1 MAQIKTYFRSHHWRH
16 ENFSTE
22 WRYSQCGTFWQ
33 DSAPLQQSNSLESFA
48 KALTLLNGFYAVMQ
62 QQPGKLLAAVDHI
75 RSIPLFYGQRQGRVF
90 VSDEAEWVRQ
100 QVGDELMDDQARQEF
115 QLTGYVT
122 GSDTLFP
129 NVKQLQ
135 AGECLM
141 VTEQSHTPKIETRR
155 YYRFLHTE
163 PREYDEALLKEELDQ
178 VAVASIQRLIDYA
191 GDRQIVVP
199 LSGGYD
205 SRLIVTLLKRLGY
218 NNILT
223 FTYGVPGNKESQYSK
238 QVAEALGLRWH
249 FVEYSNELWRNAWQ
263 SDERW
268 QYQKWGSGWSSIAH
282 VQDWLAVKLM
292 KAQMIVDSDC
302 IFVPG
307 HTGDFISGGHI
318 PQEVEFDKPT
328 SSKELGDAVIRK
340 HYSLA
345 PIHRI
350 SSRTESEWS
359 KRIIALAEIDEI
371 KKGQDL
377 ANAFEKW
384 EWQER
389 QAKFICNSVRVYE
402 FFGYDWWLPLWD
414 KEFVKFWQDVPL
426 ELRNGRE
433 WYVEYVNSAYR
444 ESSSGYGINNASD
457 KNNVL
462 KRIKAVI
469 NSYLPFFVREKISEI
484 RKLKS
489 IENNP
494 LCVFGRVTRSTW
506 LRYSKLG
513 YSQNGITAK
522 IFLDDAH
529 K

>member
-33 DSAPLQQSNSLESFA
+33 NSAPLQQSNSLESFA
-48 KALTLLNGFYAVMQ
+48 EALTSLNGFYAVMQ

-122 GSDTLFP
+122 GLDTLFP

-141 VTEQSHTPKIETRR
+141 VTEQTGTPKVETQR

-163 PREYDEALLKEELDQ
+163 PSEYDETSLRESLDQ
-178 VAVASIQRLIDYA
+178 AAVASVQRLINYA
-191 GDRQIVVP
+191 NGRQIVVP

-205 SRLIVTLLKRLGY
+205 SRLIVTLLKRLDY
-218 NNILT
+218 RNIFT
-223 FTYGVPGNKESQYSK
+223 FTYGVAGNKESQYSK

-292 KAQMIVDSDC
+292 KEQGSIDNDA

-307 HTGDFISGGHI
+307 HSGDFVAGSHI
-318 PQEVEFDKPT
+318 P
-328 SSKELGDAVIRK
+328 DAAFSGEALNLEDVCHALFK
-340 HYSLA
+340 GHYKLA
-345 PIHRI
+345 PTTTFDTKEREWIERI
-350 SSRTESEWS
+350 KETTGSTKVEHAWQY
-359 KRIIALAEIDEI
+359 ADTY
-371 KKGQDL
+371 
-377 ANAFEKW
+377 EKW
-384 EWQER
+384 DWQER

-414 KEFVKFWQDVPL
+414 KEFLYFFENLPLTFRNHHWYINYVQAEYSANATQDDLNFVGNASTSGVIRKISRL
-426 ELRNGRE
+426 RVIEFLRLRN
-433 WYVEYVNSAYR
+433 
-444 ESSSGYGINNASD
+444 
-457 KNNVL
+457 VL
-462 KRIKAVI
+462 RKIYKAFFAPL
-469 NSYLPFFVREKISEI
+469 NYLVLGGQYNLKEVK
-484 RKLKS
+484 KL
-489 IENNP
+489 
-494 LCVFGRVTRSTW
+494 TAQ
-506 LRYSKLG
+506 G
-513 YSQNGITAK
+513 YSSNGLLAFF
-522 IFLDDAH
+522 FLKKCDDD
-529 K
+529 